1 MAAGLPSRF
10 NWWREVV
17 ANNLIPKGATTMSMI
32 ERLRHRRD
40 ANRRTR
46 AIERALREA
55 KTPAVRDEILAIASR
70 YYG

>member
-1 MAAGLPSRF
+1 
-10 NWWREVV
+10 
-17 ANNLIPKGATTMSMI
+17 MSMI
-32 ERLRHRRD
+32 DRLRHRRD

-70 YYG
+70 YYS